1 MSEREKIIE
10 TMARAMCCDPQ
21 NCEAPK
27 CGCAVPSENA
37 RYVIAALDAAGYAIV
52 RREPDEAMIAA
63 QEQKE

>member
-1 MSEREKIIE
+1 MSDIVE